1 MSNYAIQSNLSLSFD
16 EALARAPDALAKE
29 GFGILTQVDVQGVF
43 AQKLQL
49 PFRRYRIL
57 GACNPLLAHRALS
70 SALLAGVMI
79 PCNVI
84 LWENDDRTSTIA
96 AVDPEQASAT
106 QSEPAIAEL
115 ARDVRERLLRVFG
128 HIAEQVPRG

>member
-16 EALARAPDALAKE
+16 EALARAPEALAKE
-29 GFGILTQVDVQGVF
+29 GFGVLTQVDVKGVF
-43 AQKLQL
+43 EQKLQL

-70 SALLAGVMI
+70 STLLAGVMI

-84 LWENDDRTSTIA
+84 LWENDDQTSTIA
-96 AVDPEQASAT
+96 AVDPEQASAA

-115 ARDVRERLLRVFG
+115 ARDVRERLLRVFE
-128 HIAEQVPRG
+128 HIAE

>member
-1 MSNYAIQSNLSLSFD
+1 MSNYAIQSNLTLSFD
-16 EALARAPDALAKE
+16 EALARAPEALAKE
-29 GFGILTQVDVQGVF
+29 GFGVLTQVDVQGVF
-43 AQKLQL
+43 EQKIQL

-70 SALLAGVMI
+70 STLLAGVMI

-96 AVDPEQASAT
+96 AVDPEQASAA

-115 ARDVRERLLRVFG
+115 ARDVRERLLRVFD
-128 HIAEQVPRG
+128 HIAK

>member
-1 MSNYAIQSNLSLSFD
+1 MSNYALRSNLSLSFD

-29 GFGILTQVDVQGVF
+29 GFGVLTQVDVQGVF

-70 SALLAGVMI
+70 SSLLAGIMI

-84 LWENDDRTSTIA
+84 LWENDDATCTIA
-96 AVDPEQASAT
+96 AVDPEQASAA

-115 ARDVRERLLRVFG
+115 ARDVRERLMRVFG
-128 HIAEQVPRG
+128 HIAE

>member
-70 SALLAGVMI
+70 STLLAGVMI

-96 AVDPEQASAT
+96 AVDPEQAAAS

-115 ARDVRERLLRVFG
+115 ARDVRERLLRVFE
-128 HIAEQVPRG
+128 HIAK

>member
-1 MSNYAIQSNLSLSFD
+1 MTDYAIQSKLALSFD

-29 GFGILTQVDVQGVF
+29 GFGILTQVDVTGVF

-57 GACNPLLAHRALS
+57 GACNPSLAHRALS
-70 SALLAGVMI
+70 GTLLAGVMI

-84 LWENDDRTSTIA
+84 LWENDDLTSTIA
-96 AVDPEQASAT
+96 AVDPVEASAA
-106 QSEPAIAEL
+106 QAEPAIGEL

-128 HIAEQVPRG
+128 HIAA

>member
-1 MSNYAIQSNLSLSFD
+1 MSNYAIQRHLLLSFD

-70 SALLAGVMI
+70 SSLLAGIMI
-79 PCNVI
+79 PCNVV

-96 AVDPEQASAT
+96 AVDPEQASAA

-128 HIAEQVPRG
+128 HITE